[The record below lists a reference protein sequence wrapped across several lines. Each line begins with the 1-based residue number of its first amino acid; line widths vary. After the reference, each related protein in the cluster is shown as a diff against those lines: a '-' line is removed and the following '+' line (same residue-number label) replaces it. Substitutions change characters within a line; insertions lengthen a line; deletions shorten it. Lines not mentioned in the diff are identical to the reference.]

1 MNWLAGGRA
10 HPRAPLASLFP
21 TVTGRVPGGAC
32 QLPSAGNGRSGVECI
47 RMVTVS
53 CGERPA
59 PVTRHLGE
67 DFS

>member
-10 HPRAPLASLFP
+10 HQRAPLASSFD
-21 TVTGRVPGGAC
+21 
-32 QLPSAGNGRSGVECI
+32 LPSAGNGRSGVECI

>member
-10 HPRAPLASLFP
+10 HPRAPLASSFD
-21 TVTGRVPGGAC
+21 
-32 QLPSAGNGRSGVECI
+32 LPSAGNGRSGVECI